1 MKKMQVMVLV
11 WGGGIILSFS
21 FHSLASDWKVE
32 IQVQP
37 QSKSVIII
45 QYKFQCIDITRH
57 CTTVRNSDDKA
68 IPLRWAHTQICILS
82 TTAASFDQ

>member
-1 MKKMQVMVLV
+1 MRSDISSLMVRFEFKF
-11 WGGGIILSFS
+11 FS
-21 FHSLASDWKVE
+21 SSRTCNKIPPEVFPPPIRKRKNMLK
-32 IQVQP
+32 
-37 QSKSVIII
+37 
-45 QYKFQCIDITRH
+45 TRH

>member
-1 MKKMQVMVLV
+1 MKNKMEV
-11 WGGGIILSFS
+11 SFNR
-21 FHSLASDWKVE
+21 HW
-32 IQVQP
+32 
-37 QSKSVIII
+37 
-45 QYKFQCIDITRH
+45 IDTKKLKEKTRP